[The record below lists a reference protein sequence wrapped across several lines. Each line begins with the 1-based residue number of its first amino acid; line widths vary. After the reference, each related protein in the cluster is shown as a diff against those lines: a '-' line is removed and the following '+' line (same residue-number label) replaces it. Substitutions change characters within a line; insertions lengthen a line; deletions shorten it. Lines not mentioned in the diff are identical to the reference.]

1 MRTWRSTLSHRAFNN
16 LPETNHRRS
25 RRGSSSDVLF
35 TLRPVFLAAVA
46 QLSVKLYVG
55 TYNLRMKAALFLAV
69 LTVASVAN
77 AQGTFRNLDFES
89 ANVASLPPG
98 QGELVN
104 LADGLP
110 GWSADVV
117 NAQGMIFHN
126 NTSLGGPVIAIE
138 GPDFDPMSIL
148 AGSFTAYLGGE
159 FGRPNPTGTA
169 SIWQTGQIPATAKS
183 LFFLAAPTIISPPF
197 QVTVGGVVIP
207 VTETSSTSKYGI
219 WAGDISA
226 FAGQTEQLM
235 FTALPAHGGFLDQ
248 ITFSSNA
255 IPEPTTG
262 ALVCLSGLVIGLR
275 KLRHKT

>member
-1 MRTWRSTLSHRAFNN
+1 MKLA
-16 LPETNHRRS
+16 
-25 RRGSSSDVLF
+25 VL
-35 TLRPVFLAAVA
+35 
-46 QLSVKLYVG
+46 
-55 TYNLRMKAALFLAV
+55 LAV
-69 LTVASVAN
+69 LTVAFVAN

-110 GWSADVV
+110 GWSADVT
-117 NAQGMIFHN
+117 NAQGMIYHN
-126 NTSLGGPVIAIE
+126 GISLAGASIVIE
-138 GPDFDPMSIL
+138 GPGFDPMSIL
-148 AGSFTAYLGGE
+148 AGSFTAYVVGE

-248 ITFSSNA
+248 ITFSPIA
-255 IPEPTTG
+255 VPEPSTAVLI
-262 ALVCLSGLVIGLR
+262 ALAGLALLNKSLMTNRRCQIPLSAKR
-275 KLRHKT
+275 KLGRAIHAPSLPSAAVAYLNRSVSK